1 MLPEPSNLRSPP
13 TKRGRTESA
22 PTESEPGPSGEQST
36 GAGAPG
42 IPNENSSRA
51 NGNAGAQ
58 PSESVLARVQTQPTR
73 VTGRVQRQNWST
85 DELARVC
92 QEYREL
98 KESTGGVE
106 AGGPAVWFG
115 KLSERYN
122 RVIESVNRAYGLNL
136 PARNWSSIRSKLQR
150 DKAADRI
157 FDKVWDRVV
166 VNPDGETVILDD
178 PENSSEQIEDHRIG
192 EAASAAEP
200 TTTASSPD
208 TEWVIDDEF
217 RENFNHFVA
226 TWMGKT
232 RKVRKPIKFP
242 RKVPEV
248 LWKHANHL
256 VAEHVANGTIR
267 SLADLNRTVYAASC
281 TVAHVLKLEDKKC
294 AQREKDWFAAREAEI
309 KNLSRYLNWIDVE
322 LTRRRQSQRLTPR
335 QKRHVVEL
343 RLRYG
348 RDRVADTTRLIELK
362 SMLRDVLAM
371 TRRSVMRRRADRDR
385 KRGKFVPL
393 RKYLESG
400 ESRDDPAL
408 RVDEIREYWA
418 GIVGESQR
426 SQSDAITAEWAQDCN
441 VSAQEVTDEQLR
453 VWWRMAVSKC
463 KPNKAPGPDGIPGV
477 SWKRLPC
484 ASDWLCTWLINALRS
499 VRVNT
504 PGWLAHGRV
513 VLLYKKGDASDPAN
527 YRPIACLN
535 TCYKLITSVIEKAIR
550 EQVSACPQLLPRE
563 QIANRKG
570 VWGCT
575 HASIVDRM
583 VTGSARVDKGIPGGL
598 RVLFYDC
605 QKAFD
610 SVLRDHMFKVLEVA
624 KIDRKLLLLMKSL
637 TMNWTVR
644 YELRRSGH
652 TERSNPLRVRR
663 GLLQGD
669 TLSPTWFCLCI
680 APISKALRDANP
692 GPQFRPIPG
701 RRDGVSVYVGHMFY
715 MDDLKVYCAGERA
728 QVAAER
734 LVPELFSRIGMN
746 INASKSAAASLSGE
760 NTTSS
765 LPVLGVKDQYKY
777 LGIESGFVAH
787 EVAAYARMEKVIL
800 AKVSSILQVT
810 QHTVGQRR
818 HAIRTVAFPGAA
830 FILANIILGDKR
842 PATAA
847 SDMDRMDMEIRKLI
861 RSRGILHAKCAN
873 PRMYLSCERGGL
885 GWPSLR
891 ATYYHSVAYSA
902 AYLLTCQDPWVCRA
916 KDYFLSGRLKG
927 KNQVYKHLLYIFK
940 ELGIGEDI
948 LSNPGENSRAL
959 AQKIALAIDTKL
971 EEKYLRELAQMPR
984 AGRWVD
990 ADSSVFDPKYSYLW
1004 LEKAWVNDK
1013 AYQHVNSVIEGTL
1026 LEGVNPHNVLEKCR
1040 ACGEQNA
1047 TIAHITNGCRIL
1059 RETTMK
1065 QRHDGVARWLYSALT
1080 EVDSTLPRYHYTQ
1093 PIEGLVRGERLEVR
1107 YDIDI
1112 PTPNMPRHCR
1122 PDVVIFDRLRQEILI
1137 AEVSVTWHSS
1147 VQLVYENKYNRYAV
1161 NSNHEYS
1168 ESTPYPPGVN
1178 LANELRAM
1186 YPNFVRGVKVLPLV
1200 ITPTGHLHREFVPHI
1215 QHILQQTK
1223 VSRHIER
1230 MQRAV
1235 VLGTDYI
1242 IRTYFAMPKR

>member
-115 KLSERYN
+115 KLSERYNRVIESVNRAYGLNLPARNWSSIRSKLQRDKAADRIFDKVWDRVVVNPDGETVILDDPENSSEQIEDHRIGEAASAAEPTTTASSPDTEWVIDDEFRENFNHFVATWMGKTRKVRKPIKFPRKVPEVLWKHANHLVAEHVANGTIRSLADLNRTVYAASCTVAHVLKLEDKKCAQREKDWFAAREAEIKNLSRYLNWIDVELTRRRQSQRLTPRQKRHVVELRLRYGRDRVADTTRLIELKSMLRDVLAMTRRSVMRRRADRDRKRGKFVPLRKYLESGESRDDPALRVDEIREYWAGIVGESQRSQSDAITAEWAQDCNVSAQEVTDEQLRVWWRMAVSKCKPNKAPGPDGIPGVSWKRLPERYN

-787 EVAAYARMEKVIL
+787 EVAAYARMEK
-800 AKVSSILQVT
+800 A
-810 QHTVGQRR
+810 QRSYSP
-818 HAIRTVAFPGAA
+818 I
-830 FILANIILGDKR
+830 
-842 PATAA
+842 
-847 SDMDRMDMEIRKLI
+847 SYWEI
-861 RSRGILHAKCAN
+861 
-873 PRMYLSCERGGL
+873 
-885 GWPSLR
+885 
-891 ATYYHSVAYSA
+891 
-902 AYLLTCQDPWVCRA
+902 
-916 KDYFLSGRLKG
+916 
-927 KNQVYKHLLYIFK
+927 
-940 ELGIGEDI
+940 
-948 LSNPGENSRAL
+948 
-959 AQKIALAIDTKL
+959 
-971 EEKYLRELAQMPR
+971 
-984 AGRWVD
+984 
-990 ADSSVFDPKYSYLW
+990 
-1004 LEKAWVNDK
+1004 ND
-1013 AYQHVNSVIEGTL
+1013 
-1026 LEGVNPHNVLEKCR
+1026 
-1040 ACGEQNA
+1040 
-1047 TIAHITNGCRIL
+1047 
-1059 RETTMK
+1059 
-1065 QRHDGVARWLYSALT
+1065 
-1080 EVDSTLPRYHYTQ
+1080 LPR
-1093 PIEGLVRGERLEVR
+1093 R
-1107 YDIDI
+1107 
-1112 PTPNMPRHCR
+1112 
-1122 PDVVIFDRLRQEILI
+1122 RQ
-1137 AEVSVTWHSS
+1137 TWT
-1147 VQLVYENKYNRYAV
+1147 EWTWR
-1161 NSNHEYS
+1161 S
-1168 ESTPYPPGVN
+1168 ES
-1178 LANELRAM
+1178 
-1186 YPNFVRGVKVLPLV
+1186 
-1200 ITPTGHLHREFVPHI
+1200 
-1215 QHILQQTK
+1215 
-1223 VSRHIER
+1223 
-1230 MQRAV
+1230 
-1235 VLGTDYI
+1235 
-1242 IRTYFAMPKR
+1242 